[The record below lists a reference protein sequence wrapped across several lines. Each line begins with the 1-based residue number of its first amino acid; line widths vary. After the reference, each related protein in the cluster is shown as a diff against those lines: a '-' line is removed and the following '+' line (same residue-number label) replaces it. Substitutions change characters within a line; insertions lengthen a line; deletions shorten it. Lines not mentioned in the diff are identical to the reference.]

1 MSVEIKIQSEFIV
14 TSVQKIWFDS
24 LGSYATLFL
33 TYVGLKSTS
42 FNSKINIYFLKKF
55 KKNGK

>member
-24 LGSYATLFL
+24 LGSYATLF
-33 TYVGLKSTS
+33 
-42 FNSKINIYFLKKF
+42 FNIRWSEVNKL
-55 KKNGK
+55 